1 MRRSPVYRKVLGLC
15 ASALFLPFFDYGD
28 VIWGDRGNTTLM
40 AELQV
45 LHNKAARSILDLLAR
60 PSLGRLRW
68 KPLQRQKAEER
79 HIFTYKY
86 INNLFMHSGQCLIVV
101 FIIIILDLSSLRSG
115 PVTLPVKVLPAK
127 SIVSDTGMFVKR
139 LVTS

>member
-1 MRRSPVYRKVLGLC
+1 MLGLC

-101 FIIIILDLSSLRSG
+101 FIITWLAQLIHSLTRRVETFG
-115 PVTLPVKVLPAK
+115 GVPKCL
-127 SIVSDTGMFVKR
+127 R
-139 LVTS
+139 LQPSTT